1 MAGPWIWDG
10 PAAWPRSPPAWD
22 GSDFPSGISQRV
34 ADQDLVLNERLL
46 MPGGTLAPLICLPA
60 RHRPEDFSPCYK
72 HFTSYYISEVLP
84 GLTANLS
91 TPVFHSSF
99 FSLNPV
105 PPRSRQSSPPPP
117 LPPQQDAAARVQ
129 GGDGLDFAMVGL
141 PGSVG
146 RACWGTSPST
156 LQRAPSLSAARASP
170 GMP

>member
-22 GSDFPSGISQRV
+22 GSDFPSGISQRA

-105 PPRSRQSSPPPP
+105 PPP
-117 LPPQQDAAARVQ
+117 AA
-129 GGDGLDFAMVGL
+129 
-141 PGSVG
+141 G
-146 RACWGTSPST
+146 RAPLLPLSHHSKMRLQGCKVATGWILRWWGCLGAWDEPAGVHH
-156 LQRAPSLSAARASP
+156 RARCSEPRP
-170 GMP
+170 